1 MLQITA
7 DTAVKLA
14 VADRAYSSGDVRE
27 DGKIREK
34 DVGDKTSSQLS
45 VIIMREDTRWT
56 IEKIYLHM
64 GPILENFFNYKRISI
79 LHKWLASL
87 VYVY

>member
-45 VIIMREDTRWT
+45 VIIMREATRWT
-56 IEKIYLHM
+56 IEKIYQH
-64 GPILENFFNYKRISI
+64 GTHS
-79 LHKWLASL
+79 
-87 VYVY
+87 